1 VKYPDMNFEFAYL
14 VVVGLLLLLGI
25 FYISPYE
32 LKVNEDEDDE

>member
-1 VKYPDMNFEFAYL
+1 MHFEFAYL
-14 VVVGLLLLLGI
+14 FVVGLLVLLGA

>member
-1 VKYPDMNFEFAYL
+1 MNFEFGYL
-14 VVVGLLLLLGI
+14 VVVGLLLLLGM

>member
-1 VKYPDMNFEFAYL
+1 MIHFQYAYL
-14 VVVGLLLLLGI
+14 VVVALLLLVGA

>member
-1 VKYPDMNFEFAYL
+1 MMHFQYAYL
-14 VVVGLLLLLGI
+14 VVVALLLLVGA

>member
-1 VKYPDMNFEFAYL
+1 MIHFEYAYMVIVALL
-14 VVVGLLLLLGI
+14 VLVGA